1 MTLSGVRVYRRSPF
15 RLVVIGA
22 GCLAIAA
29 LAASAMPQFG
39 STSHTAVLIAA
50 LAGALWY
57 GWATLRIWR
66 DASEALQLDAAGFTL
81 RRGGVERRVLW
92 REVPSRFRTVRLWFD
107 TVIAWSTD
115 GRDPPRGYFSYQAR
129 ASRGQVQSIPG
140 DYYWNPYLLA
150 RILNE
155 ARREA
160 LADR

>member
-1 MTLSGVRVYRRSPF
+1 MNLSKVRVYRRSPF
-15 RLVVIGA
+15 RLLVLGA

-29 LAASAMPQFG
+29 LAASAMPQFS
-39 STSHTAVLIAA
+39 STSHTAVLAAA
-50 LAGALWY
+50 LAGALWC
-57 GWATLRIWR
+57 GWAALRIWR
-66 DASEALQLDAAGFTL
+66 DASDALQLDAAGFTL

-92 REVPSRFRTVRLWFD
+92 RDVPSRFRAVRLWFD

-115 GRDPPRGYFSYQAR
+115 GRDPPRGYFSYQTR
-129 ASRGQVQSIPG
+129 AARGQVLSIPG

-160 LADR
+160 LARR

>member
-1 MTLSGVRVYRRSPF
+1 MPDPAVRIFRRSTF
-15 RLVVIGA
+15 RLLVLGA
-22 GCLAIAA
+22 GCLAVAA
-29 LAASAMPQFG
+29 LAASAVRQFG
-39 STSHTAVLIAA
+39 STNHAAVLTAA
-50 LAGALWY
+50 LGGALWC
-57 GWATLRIWR
+57 GRAAPRIRR
-66 DASEALQLDAAGFTL
+66 DATDALQLDAAGFIL

-92 REVPSRFRTVRLWFD
+92 RDVPSRFRAVRLWFD
-107 TVIAWSTD
+107 TVITWSTD

-129 ASRGQVQSIPG
+129 EERGQVQSIPG